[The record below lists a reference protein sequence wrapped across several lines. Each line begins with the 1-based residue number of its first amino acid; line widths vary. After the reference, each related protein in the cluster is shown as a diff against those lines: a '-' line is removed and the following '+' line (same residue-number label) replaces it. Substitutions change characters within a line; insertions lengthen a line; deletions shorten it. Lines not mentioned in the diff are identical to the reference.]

1 MVRPVGGSIRRYQP
15 GPVPDDAKQLQPFL
29 RDQLEQVAGSLNTL
43 ADGQLDA
50 STVAPSKP
58 RSGMIRYADG
68 TDWNPGSG
76 EGFYGYYG
84 GAWHFLG

>member
-43 ADGQLDA
+43 ADGQIDA
-50 STVAPSKP
+50 STAAPSKP

>member
-50 STVAPSKP
+50 STAAPSKP

>member
-50 STVAPSKP
+50 STAAPSKP
-58 RSGMIRYADG
+58 RAGMIRYADG